1 MKKWK
6 KPYFRLWIVWTQC
19 EAVTQV
25 GLSSSKELLLD
36 DLDMPTHALGKLTVY
51 DLLCQGLL
59 PCF

>member
-36 DLDMPTHALGKLTVY
+36 DLGKLTVY